1 MEYILYFFV
10 YGCIGWI
17 CETIYC
23 SIWERKF
30 VNRGFL
36 YGPICPVYGVGALF
50 IIFLLRDVSNNIF
63 LLFLLGAIVTSI
75 VEYVTG
81 FLLEALFNAKWWDYS
96 NRKFN
101 INGRVCLFNSILF
114 GIMSVIL
121 LKIVHP
127 YIKRIVIEVP
137 NNLLYILVTM
147 IIIIFLV
154 DLVLTVLNVFKLNGK
169 LQKLIEVKS
178 ELEAINIKPKKF
190 AFEELEKLFND
201 IKKKNKSKN
210 IKDKIER
217 ISIKLEDIKK
227 KSKYQRRILKA
238 FPNMKHKNN
247 YELLQNLRQL
257 LREQK
262 KSSKKTSKR
271 NNKRSE

>member
-10 YGCIGWI
+10 YGFIGWV

-23 SIWERKF
+23 SIGERKF

-36 YGPICPVYGVGALF
+36 HGLICPVYGVGALF
-50 IIFLLRDVSNNIF
+50 IIFLLRDVANNIL
-63 LLFLLGAIVTSI
+63 LLFILGAVVTSI

-96 NRKFN
+96 SRKFN
-101 INGRVCLFNSILF
+101 INGRVCLLNSILF
-114 GIMSVIL
+114 GIMAVIL

-127 YIKRIVIEVP
+127 YIKKVVAEVS
-137 NNLLYILVTM
+137 NNLLYILVTI

-154 DLVLTVLNVFKLNGK
+154 DLICTVLNVLKLNGK
-169 LQKLIEVKS
+169 LQELIEVKS
-178 ELEAINIKPKKF
+178 ELEAINIRPKKF
-190 AFEELEKLFND
+190 AFEELEKMFND

-227 KSKYQRRILKA
+227 KSKCQRRILKA

-247 YELLQNLRQL
+247 YEQLQNLRQL

-262 KSSKKTSKR
+262 KCRSKS
-271 NNKRSE
+271 NKRKE